1 MQEMPGV
8 SWVHRSSSEPGNA
21 CTLPGRTTLLLVDDH
36 EVVRI
41 GLRQLFD
48 AHPDLRTCGEAAT
61 LAEARAA
68 IRQLEPDVVVLDLTL
83 DSENGLDLLR
93 WLETVPFSPRVLVLS
108 MFDESLYSDD
118 AIALGARGYLMKDA
132 PPHELLRAV
141 RAVAAGGVYLSERLA
156 QRAMQRVVAG
166 REAGPASTDALTA
179 REQEVVE
186 LLGQALT
193 TREIAARMGTALK
206 TIDSHKRN
214 ICQKLGLAS
223 ADALLRYAVVNTGSR
238 PRH

>member
-1 MQEMPGV
+1 MHPAPFAASDDAAAVTG
-8 SWVHRSSSEPGNA
+8 R
-21 CTLPGRTTLLLVDDH
+21 RTTVLLVDDH

-48 AHPDLRTCGEAAT
+48 AQADIRICGDAAT

-68 IRQLEPDVVVLDLTL
+68 IEMMKPDVVVLDLTL
-83 DSENGLDLLR
+83 GDESGLDLLR
-93 WLETVPFSPRVLVLS
+93 WLDGTDHGSRVLVLS

-118 AIALGARGYLMKDA
+118 ALALGARGYLMKDA
-132 PPHELLRAV
+132 PPEDLIRAV
-141 RAVAAGGVYLSERLA
+141 RTVAAGGVHLSERLA
-156 QRAMQRVVAG
+156 QRAMRRLASG
-166 REAGPASTDALTA
+166 HDLGPASGDALTA

-193 TREIAARMGTALK
+193 TREIAARMGTAVK

-214 ICQKLGLAS
+214 ICEKLGLDSAS
-223 ADALLRYAVVNTGSR
+223 ALLRYAVVNAR
-238 PRH
+238 QRERN